1 MKVRWTNNFPSN
13 DNYKWKQ
20 WFSWLYTRFTAFKWK
35 TWWHMS
41 KYIFVY
47 ILCLR
52 KHSII
57 DSESINSSSKF
68 RITTFSFGKCFIKYK
83 YGEVRSTK
91 ILYWFPDYFNRE
103 KLKIKNTQYTRKY
116 FARILP
122 YSLEAMPH
130 RHWLISNGHYRLPMV
145 EWLSCGSSTNED
157 GTQDN
162 FSTHFIFRRDHCLYR
177 NVIQTWGVVIQWHI
191 NCRKAGVPSSG

>member
-68 RITTFSFGKCFIKYK
+68 RITTFSFGKSFIKYK

-103 KLKIKNTQYTRKY
+103 KLKIRNILRNTSPRSYPT
-116 FARILP
+116 
-122 YSLEAMPH
+122 
-130 RHWLISNGHYRLPMV
+130 HWKLCHIGTDLFRTVITVCQWSNDCPVVPAPMKTV
-145 EWLSCGSSTNED
+145 PRT
-157 GTQDN
+157 
-162 FSTHFIFRRDHCLYR
+162 IFRPILFFVATIVFIETLSKLEELLF
-177 NVIQTWGVVIQWHI
+177 NGT
-191 NCRKAGVPSSG
+191 